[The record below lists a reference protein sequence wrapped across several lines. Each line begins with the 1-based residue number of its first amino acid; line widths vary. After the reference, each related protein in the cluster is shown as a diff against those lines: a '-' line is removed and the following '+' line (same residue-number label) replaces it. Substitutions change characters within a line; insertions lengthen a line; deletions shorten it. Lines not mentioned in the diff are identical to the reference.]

1 MTTDHQPQ
9 IQTGIKIRREEIM
22 DKMWAGRTAGTTANL
37 VDEINSSI
45 AVDRRLYKRDIAG
58 SIAHAKMLAKQGIIP
73 QQDADAIV
81 EGLTGI
87 EKDITSGALSIDP
100 TAEDIHMFVESI
112 LTQRIGDTGKM
123 LHTARS
129 RNDQVALDTKMY
141 CIEEIDNIDYLLCKL
156 MEVLADKAEKNTDVI
171 LPGYTHMQHA
181 QPVSFGQHMMAYA
194 MMFDRDR
201 SRLADCK
208 KRMFEASPIGA
219 CALAGTTF
227 DIDRQYEAELLGFNG
242 IAMNSMD
249 AVSDRDHFVE
259 LMSAAAII
267 MMHTSRLSEEIV
279 MWATTEFG
287 FIQLPDEYTTGSSIM
302 PQKKNP
308 DVAELCRGKTGRVYG
323 NLMSLLTVLKGLP
336 LAYNKDI
343 QEDKEPLFDSV
354 ETVKLCIEAFIE
366 MVEVMEV
373 NSENMYESAKQ
384 GYVNATDLADYLVVK
399 GLPFRDAY
407 NISGRVVSYCLGRG
421 VILEELPL
429 EEYKQFSPLIEED
442 VHQRL
447 QLRTC
452 VERRN
457 SAGGTS
463 PASVRA
469 QIEFIRAKL
478 ADQKQD

>member
-1 MTTDHQPQ
+1 
-9 IQTGIKIRREEIM
+9 M
-22 DKMWAGRTAGTTANL
+22 DKLWAGRTAGTTANL

-58 SIAHAKMLAKQGIIP
+58 SIAHAKMLAKQNIISSE
-73 QQDADAIV
+73 DADAIV
-81 EGLTGI
+81 AGLEGI
-87 EKDITSGALSIDP
+87 EADITSGALQIDP
-100 TAEDIHMFVESI
+100 DAEDIHMFVETV

-141 CIEEIDNIDYLLCKL
+141 CIEEIDSVDALLCEL
-156 MEVLADKAEKNTDVI
+156 MKVLSDKAEKNLEVI
-171 LPGYTHMQHA
+171 MPGYTHMQHA
-181 QPVSFGQHMMAYA
+181 QPVSLAQHLMAYA
-194 MMFDRDR
+194 MMFERDK
-201 SRLADCK
+201 SRLRDCK
-208 KRMFEASPIGA
+208 NRMLERSPIGA

-227 DIDRQYEAELLGFNG
+227 SIDRDYEASLLGFSG
-242 IAMNSMD
+242 ISMNSMD

-259 LMSAAAII
+259 LMSALAII
-267 MMHTSRLSEEIV
+267 MMHCSRLSEEII
-279 MWATTEFG
+279 MWATSEFN
-287 FIQLPDEYTTGSSIM
+287 FVQLPDEYTTGSSIM

-366 MVEVMEV
+366 MVDVMIV
-373 NSENMYESAKQ
+373 NEERMYESATQ

-407 NISGRVVSYCLGRG
+407 NVSGKVVSYCIGRG
-421 VILEELPL
+421 CKLEELPL
-429 EEYKQFSPLIEED
+429 EEYKMFSPLIEAD
-442 VHQRL
+442 VHERL
-447 QLRTC
+447 SLKTC
-452 VERRN
+452 MEKRN

-463 PASVRA
+463 PDSVKK
-469 QIEFIRAKL
+469 QIEYIRNL
-478 ADQKQD
+478 I

>member
-1 MTTDHQPQ
+1 
-9 IQTGIKIRREEIM
+9 M
-22 DKMWAGRTAGTTANL
+22 DKLWAGRTAGTTANL

-58 SIAHAKMLAKQGIIP
+58 SIAHAKMLANQEIISHEE
-73 QQDADAIV
+73 ADAIV
-81 EGLTGI
+81 QGLKGI
-87 EKDITSGALSIDP
+87 EADITSGALQIDP
-100 TAEDIHMFVESI
+100 TAEDIHMFVETV

-141 CIEEIDNIDYLLCKL
+141 CIEEIDSIDYLLSEL
-156 MEVLADKAEKNTDVI
+156 MKVLADKAEKNMEVI
-171 LPGYTHMQHA
+171 MPGYTHMQHA
-181 QPVSFGQHMMAYA
+181 QPVSFAQHLMAYA
-194 MMFDRDR
+194 MMFERDK
-201 SRLADCK
+201 SRLEDCK
-208 KRMFEASPIGA
+208 KRMLERSPIGA

-227 DIDRQYEAELLGFNG
+227 NIDRVYEANLLGFNG

-249 AVSDRDHFVE
+249 AVSDRDHMVE
-259 LMSAAAII
+259 FISAMSII
-267 MMHTSRLSEEIV
+267 MMHTSRLSEEII
-279 MWATTEFG
+279 MWATSEFG

-323 NLMSLLTVLKGLP
+323 NLMSILTMLKGLP
-336 LAYNKDI
+336 LAYNKDM

-354 ETVKLCIEAFIE
+354 ETVKLSIEAFIE
-366 MVEVMEV
+366 MVDVMEI
-373 NSENMYESAKQ
+373 NEENMFESAKQ

-399 GLPFRDAY
+399 GMPFRDAY
-407 NISGRVVSYCLGRG
+407 NISGRIVSYCLGRG

-429 EEYKQFSPLIEED
+429 EEYKQFSDLIEED

-463 PASVRA
+463 PASVRS
-469 QIEFIRAKL
+469 QIAYIRNVSGGRTF
-478 ADQKQD
+478 

>member
-1 MTTDHQPQ
+1 
-9 IQTGIKIRREEIM
+9 M
-22 DKMWAGRTAGTTANL
+22 DKLWAGRTAGTTANL

-58 SIAHAKMLAKQGIIP
+58 SIAHAKMMAKQNIIS
-73 QQDADAIV
+73 QEEAEAIIQ
-81 EGLTGI
+81 GLTGI
-87 EKDITSGALSIDP
+87 EEDITSGALQIDP
-100 TAEDIHMFVESI
+100 TAEDINMFVEQV
-112 LTQRIGDTGKM
+112 LTDRIGATGKM

-141 CIEEIDNIDYLLCKL
+141 CIEEIDSIDYLINELL
-156 MEVLADKAEKNTDVI
+156 RVFADKAEQNLEVI
-171 LPGYTHMQHA
+171 MPGYTHMQHA
-181 QPVSFGQHMMAYA
+181 QPVSFGQHLMAYA
-194 MMFDRDR
+194 MMFERDK

-208 KRMFEASPIGA
+208 KRMLERSPIGA

-227 DIDRQYEAELLGFNG
+227 DIDREYEAGLLGFTG

-259 LMSAAAII
+259 LMSALAII
-267 MMHTSRLSEEIV
+267 MMHTSRLSEEII
-279 MWATTEFG
+279 MWATSEFG
-287 FIQLPDEYTTGSSIM
+287 FVQLPDEYTTGSSIM

-323 NLMSLLTVLKGLP
+323 NLMSILTTLKGMP

-366 MVEVMEV
+366 IVEVMQV
-373 NSENMYESAKQ
+373 NEMNMYESAKK
-384 GYVNATDLADYLVVK
+384 GYINATDLADYLVVK
-399 GLPFRDAY
+399 GMPFRDAY
-407 NISGRVVSYCLGRG
+407 NVSGKVVSYCIGRG
-421 VILEELPL
+421 CALEDLPL
-429 EEYKQFSPLIEED
+429 EEFRQFSDLIDAD

-447 QLRTC
+447 ALKTC

-463 PASVRA
+463 PASVRK
-469 QIEFIRAKL
+469 QIAYIRNLLDKE
-478 ADQKQD
+478 

>member
-1 MTTDHQPQ
+1 
-9 IQTGIKIRREEIM
+9 M
-22 DKMWAGRTAGTTANL
+22 DKLWAGRTAGTTANL

-58 SIAHAKMLAKQGIIP
+58 SIAHAKMLAKQQIIA
-73 QQDADAIV
+73 ADEAESIIK
-81 EGLTGI
+81 GLEGI
-87 EKDITSGALSIDP
+87 EADITSGALAIDP
-100 TAEDIHMFVESI
+100 SAEDIHMFVEQV
-112 LTQRIGDTGKM
+112 LTDRIGDAGKM

-129 RNDQVALDTKMY
+129 RNDQVALDTKLY
-141 CIEEIDNIDYLLCKL
+141 CIEETENIDDLLDEL
-156 MEVLADKAEKNTDVI
+156 MKVLSSAKAEQNLEVI
-171 LPGYTHMQHA
+171 MPGYTHLQHA
-181 QPVSFGQHMMAYA
+181 QPVSFAQHLMAYA
-194 MMFDRDR
+194 MMFERDK
-201 SRLADCK
+201 SRLDDCR
-208 KRMFEASPIGA
+208 KRMLERSPIGA

-227 DIDRQYEAELLGFNG
+227 DIDRDYEASLLGFTG
-242 IAMNSMD
+242 ISMNSMD

-259 LMSAAAII
+259 LMSALAII

-279 MWATTEFG
+279 MWASSEFG
-287 FIQLPDEYTTGSSIM
+287 FVQLPDEYTTGSSIM

-323 NLMSLLTVLKGLP
+323 NLMSILTVLKGLP

-366 MVEVMEV
+366 MVDVMEV
-373 NSENMYESAKQ
+373 NEANMYESAKQ

-399 GLPFRDAY
+399 GMPFRDAY
-407 NISGRVVSYCLGRG
+407 NVSGKVVSYCIGRG
-421 VILEELPL
+421 CALEELPL
-429 EEYKQFSPLIEED
+429 EEFKQFSPLIDAD

-447 QLRTC
+447 SLHTC

-463 PASVRA
+463 CASVRQ
-469 QIEFIRAKL
+469 QIEYIRNVI
-478 ADQKQD
+478 DNQ

>member
-1 MTTDHQPQ
+1 
-9 IQTGIKIRREEIM
+9 M
-22 DKMWAGRTAGTTANL
+22 DKLWAGRTAGTTANL

-58 SIAHAKMLAKQGIIP
+58 SIAHAKMMAKQNIIS
-73 QQDADAIV
+73 QDEAEAIIQ
-81 EGLTGI
+81 GLIGI
-87 EKDITSGALSIDP
+87 EEDISSGALQIDP
-100 TAEDIHMFVESI
+100 TAEDIHMFVEKV
-112 LTQRIGDTGKM
+112 LTDRIGDVGKK

-141 CIEEIDNIDYLLCKL
+141 CIEEIDVIDYLIDELL
-156 MEVLADKAEKNTDVI
+156 RVFADKAEQNLEVI
-171 LPGYTHMQHA
+171 MPGYTHMQHA
-181 QPVSFGQHMMAYA
+181 QPVSFGQHLMAYA
-194 MMFDRDR
+194 MMFERDK

-208 KRMFEASPIGA
+208 KRMLERSPIGA

-227 DIDRQYEAELLGFNG
+227 DIDREYEAGLLGFTG

-259 LMSAAAII
+259 LMSALAII
-267 MMHTSRLSEEIV
+267 MMHTSRLSEEII
-279 MWATTEFG
+279 MWATSEFG
-287 FIQLPDEYTTGSSIM
+287 FVQLPDEYTTGSSIM

-323 NLMSLLTVLKGLP
+323 NLLSILTTLKAMP

-366 MVEVMEV
+366 IVEVMQV
-373 NSENMYESAKQ
+373 NEMNMYESAKK
-384 GYVNATDLADYLVVK
+384 GYINATDLADYLVVK
-399 GLPFRDAY
+399 GMPFRDAY
-407 NISGRVVSYCLGRG
+407 NVSGKVVSYCIGRG
-421 VILEELPL
+421 CALEDLPL
-429 EEYKQFSPLIEED
+429 EEFKQFSDLIDAD

-447 QLRTC
+447 ALKTC

-463 PASVRA
+463 PASVRK
-469 QIEFIRAKL
+469 QIAYIRNLLDKE
-478 ADQKQD
+478 

>member
-1 MTTDHQPQ
+1 
-9 IQTGIKIRREEIM
+9 M
-22 DKMWAGRTAGTTANL
+22 DKLWAGRTAGTTANL

-58 SIAHAKMLAKQGIIP
+58 SIAHARMLKKQGIIP
-73 QQDADAIV
+73 AEDADAIV
-81 EGLTGI
+81 SGLESI
-87 EKDITSGALSIDP
+87 EADITSGALKIDP
-100 TAEDIHMFVESI
+100 SAEDIHMFVEQV
-112 LTQRIGDTGKM
+112 LTDRIGDAGKM

-141 CIEEIDNIDYLLCKL
+141 CIEESENIKELLGEL
-156 MEVLADKAEKNTDVI
+156 MKVLSDKAERNLDVI
-171 LPGYTHMQHA
+171 LPGYTHLQHA
-181 QPVSFGQHMMAYA
+181 QPVSFGQHLMAYA
-194 MMFDRDR
+194 MMFERDM

-208 KRMFEASPIGA
+208 KRMLERSPIGA

-227 DIDRQYEAELLGFNG
+227 DIDRDYEAALLGFSG
-242 IAMNSMD
+242 ISMNSMD

-259 LMSAAAII
+259 LMSALAII
-267 MMHTSRLSEEIV
+267 MMHTSRLSEEII
-279 MWATTEFG
+279 MWASSEFS
-287 FIQLPDEYTTGSSIM
+287 FVQLPDEYTTGSSIM

-323 NLMSLLTVLKGLP
+323 NLMSILTVLKALP

-354 ETVKLCIEAFIE
+354 ETVKLCLEAFIE
-366 MVEVMEV
+366 TVEVMEV
-373 NSENMYESAKQ
+373 NPESMYESAKK

-399 GLPFRDAY
+399 GMAFRDAY
-407 NISGRVVSYCLGRG
+407 NISGKIVSYCVGRG
-421 VILEELPL
+421 CALEDLPL
-429 EEYKQFSPLIEED
+429 EEYNQFSPLIEAD

-447 QLRTC
+447 SLHTC

-463 PASVRA
+463 STSVRK
-469 QIEFIRAKL
+469 QIEYIRSIL
-478 ADQKQD
+478 ETQ

>member
-1 MTTDHQPQ
+1 
-9 IQTGIKIRREEIM
+9 M

-73 QQDADAIV
+73 EADAEAIV
-81 EGLTGI
+81 DGLQGI
-87 EKDITSGALSIDP
+87 EKDITSGALQIDP

-141 CIEEIDNIDYLLCKL
+141 CIEEIDSIDFLLCEL
-156 MEVLADKAEKNTDVI
+156 MKVLSDKAEKNTDVI

-181 QPVSFGQHMMAYA
+181 QPVSFGQHLMAYA

-208 KRMFEASPIGA
+208 RRMLEASPIGA

-267 MMHTSRLSEEIV
+267 MMHTSRMSEEIV
-279 MWATTEFG
+279 MWATSEFS

-366 MVEVMEV
+366 MIDVMEV
-373 NSENMYESAKQ
+373 NSEGMYESAKK

-407 NISGRVVSYCLGRG
+407 NISGKIVSYCLGRG
-421 VILEELPL
+421 CTLEDLPL
-429 EEYKQFSPLIEED
+429 AEYRQFSDLIEED

-469 QIEFIRAKL
+469 QIEYIRDKL
-478 ADQKQD
+478 AN

>member
-1 MTTDHQPQ
+1 
-9 IQTGIKIRREEIM
+9 M

-58 SIAHAKMLAKQGIIP
+58 SIAHAKMMAKQSIIG
-73 QQDADAIV
+73 QADADKIIA
-81 EGLTGI
+81 GLESI
-87 EKDITSGALSIDP
+87 EEDITSGKLVIDP
-100 TAEDIHMFVESI
+100 TAEDIHMYVESI

-141 CIEEIDNIDYLLCKL
+141 CIEEIDSIDYLLCEL
-156 MEVLADKAEKNTDVI
+156 MKVLSDKAEKNVDVI
-171 LPGYTHMQHA
+171 MPGYTHMQHA
-181 QPVSFGQHMMAYA
+181 QPVSFAQHLMAYA
-194 MMFDRDR
+194 MMFERDK
-201 SRLADCK
+201 SRLEDCK
-208 KRMFEASPIGA
+208 KRMLERSPIGA

-227 DIDRQYEAELLGFNG
+227 DIDREYEASLLGFTG

-259 LMSAAAII
+259 LMSALSII

-279 MWATTEFG
+279 MWATTEFS

-323 NLMSLLTVLKGLP
+323 NLMSILTVLKGLP

-366 MVEVMEV
+366 MVDVMEV
-373 NSENMYESAKQ
+373 NAESMYESAKK
-384 GYVNATDLADYLVVK
+384 GYVNATDVADYLVTK
-399 GLPFRDAY
+399 GMPFRDAY
-407 NISGRVVSYCLGRG
+407 NVSGKIVSYCLGRG

-429 EEYKQFSPLIEED
+429 EEYKQFSPLFDTDI
-442 VHQRL
+442 HQRL
-447 QLRTC
+447 ELKTC

-469 QIEFIRAKL
+469 QIEYIRNVLKEA
-478 ADQKQD
+478 

>member
-1 MTTDHQPQ
+1 
-9 IQTGIKIRREEIM
+9 M
-22 DKMWAGRTAGTTANL
+22 DKLWAGRTAGTTANL

-58 SIAHAKMLAKQGIIP
+58 SIAHAKMLAKQQIIAEEE
-73 QQDADAIV
+73 ADDIIK
-81 EGLTGI
+81 GLEGI
-87 EKDITSGALSIDP
+87 EADITSGALAIDP
-100 TAEDIHMFVESI
+100 SAEDIHMFVEQV
-112 LTQRIGDTGKM
+112 LTDRIGDAGKM

-129 RNDQVALDTKMY
+129 RNDQVALDTKLY
-141 CIEEIDNIDYLLCKL
+141 CIEETENIDDLLDEL
-156 MEVLADKAEKNTDVI
+156 MKVLSSKAEQNLEVI
-171 LPGYTHMQHA
+171 MPGYTHLQHA
-181 QPVSFGQHMMAYA
+181 QPVSFAQHLMAYA
-194 MMFDRDR
+194 MMFERDK
-201 SRLADCK
+201 SRLDDCR
-208 KRMFEASPIGA
+208 KRMLERSPIGA

-227 DIDRQYEAELLGFNG
+227 DIDRDYEASLLGFTG
-242 IAMNSMD
+242 ISMNSMD

-259 LMSAAAII
+259 LMSALAII

-279 MWATTEFG
+279 MWASSEFG
-287 FIQLPDEYTTGSSIM
+287 FVQLPDEYTTGSSIM

-323 NLMSLLTVLKGLP
+323 NLMSILTVLKGLP

-366 MVEVMEV
+366 MVDVMEV
-373 NSENMYESAKQ
+373 NEANMYESAKQ

-399 GLPFRDAY
+399 GMPFRDAY
-407 NISGRVVSYCLGRG
+407 NVSGKVVSYCIGRG
-421 VILEELPL
+421 CALEELPL
-429 EEYKQFSPLIEED
+429 EEFKQFSPLIDAD

-447 QLRTC
+447 SLHTC

-463 PASVRA
+463 CTSVRQ
-469 QIEFIRAKL
+469 QIEYIRNVI
-478 ADQKQD
+478 DNQ

>member
-1 MTTDHQPQ
+1 
-9 IQTGIKIRREEIM
+9 M
-22 DKMWAGRTAGTTANL
+22 DKLWAGRTAGTTANL

-58 SIAHAKMLAKQGIIP
+58 SIAHAKMLAKQQIIA
-73 QQDADAIV
+73 ADEAESIIK
-81 EGLTGI
+81 GLEGI
-87 EKDITSGALSIDP
+87 EADITSGALAIDP
-100 TAEDIHMFVESI
+100 SAEDIHMFVEQV
-112 LTQRIGDTGKM
+112 LTDRIGDAGKM

-129 RNDQVALDTKMY
+129 RNDQVALDTKLY
-141 CIEEIDNIDYLLCKL
+141 CIEETENIDDLLDEL
-156 MEVLADKAEKNTDVI
+156 MKVLSSKAEQNLEVI
-171 LPGYTHMQHA
+171 MPGYTHLQQA
-181 QPVSFGQHMMAYA
+181 QPVSFAQHLMAYA
-194 MMFDRDR
+194 MMFERDK
-201 SRLADCK
+201 SRLDDCR
-208 KRMFEASPIGA
+208 KRMLERSPIGA

-227 DIDRQYEAELLGFNG
+227 DIDRDYEASLLGFTG
-242 IAMNSMD
+242 ISMNSMD

-259 LMSAAAII
+259 LMSALAII

-279 MWATTEFG
+279 MWASSEFG
-287 FIQLPDEYTTGSSIM
+287 FVQLPDEYTTGSSIM

-323 NLMSLLTVLKGLP
+323 NLMSILTVLKGLP

-366 MVEVMEV
+366 MVGVMEV
-373 NSENMYESAKQ
+373 NEANMYESAKQ

-399 GLPFRDAY
+399 GMPFRDAY
-407 NISGRVVSYCLGRG
+407 NVSGKVVSYCIGRG
-421 VILEELPL
+421 CALEELPL
-429 EEYKQFSPLIEED
+429 EEFKQFSPLIEAD

-447 QLRTC
+447 SLHTC

-463 PASVRA
+463 CASVRQ
-469 QIEFIRAKL
+469 QIEYIRNVIGN
-478 ADQKQD
+478 Q

>member
-1 MTTDHQPQ
+1 
-9 IQTGIKIRREEIM
+9 M
-22 DKMWAGRTAGTTANL
+22 DKLWAGRTVGTTADL

-58 SIAHAKMLAKQGIIP
+58 SKAHAMMMAKQGIIP
-73 QQDADAIV
+73 ENEAAQII
-81 EGLTGI
+81 EGLDGI
-87 EKDITSGALSIDP
+87 AADIESGELPIDP
-100 TAEDIHMFVESI
+100 TAEDIHMFVETV
-112 LTQRIGDTGKM
+112 LTRRIGDVGKK

-141 CIEEIDNIDYLLCKL
+141 CIEETDSIAYLLCEL
-156 MEVLADKAEKNTDVI
+156 MKVLCDKAEANIDVI
-171 LPGYTHMQHA
+171 MPGYTHMQHA
-181 QPVSFGQHMMAYA
+181 QPVSFAQHLMAYA
-194 MMFDRDR
+194 MMFERDK
-201 SRLADCK
+201 SRLEDCK
-208 KRMFEASPIGA
+208 KRMLERSPIGA

-227 DIDRQYEAELLGFNG
+227 DIDREYEAGLLGFTG

-259 LMSAAAII
+259 LMSALSII
-267 MMHTSRLSEEIV
+267 MMHTSRLSEEII
-279 MWATTEFG
+279 MWTTSEFG

-308 DVAELCRGKTGRVYG
+308 DVAELCRGKTGRVFG
-323 NLMSLLTVLKGLP
+323 NLMSILTVLKGLP

-366 MVEVMEV
+366 MVDVMQV
-373 NSENMYESAKQ
+373 NAENMFESAKK

-399 GLPFRDAY
+399 GMPFRDAY
-407 NISGRVVSYCLGRG
+407 NISGKVVSYCLAKD

-429 EEYKQFSPLIEED
+429 EEYKQFSDLIESD

-447 QLRTC
+447 QLKTC

-463 PASVRA
+463 PASVRT
-469 QIEFIRAKL
+469 QIDYIRKVIGECSL
-478 ADQKQD
+478 

>member
-1 MTTDHQPQ
+1 
-9 IQTGIKIRREEIM
+9 M
-22 DKMWAGRTAGTTANL
+22 DKLWAGRTVGTTADL

-58 SIAHAKMLAKQGIIP
+58 SKAHAMMLAKQGIIP
-73 QQDADAIV
+73 DEEAEAIV
-81 EGLTGI
+81 RTLTEIAEDI
-87 EKDITSGALSIDP
+87 ESGELKIDP
-100 TAEDIHMFVESI
+100 TAEDIHMFVEQI
-112 LTQRIGDTGKM
+112 LTDRIGSVGKK

-141 CIEEIDNIDYLLCKL
+141 CIEEIDSINYLICEL
-156 MEVLADKAEKNTDVI
+156 MNVLANKAEANIDVI

-181 QPVSFGQHMMAYA
+181 QPVSFAHHLLAYA
-194 MMFDRDR
+194 MMMERDK
-201 SRLADCK
+201 SRLEDCK
-208 KRMFEASPIGA
+208 KRMLERSPIGA

-227 DIDRQYEAELLGFNG
+227 DIDREYEAGLLGFTG
-242 IAMNSMD
+242 IARNSMD

-259 LMSAAAII
+259 LMSALSII
-267 MMHTSRLSEEIV
+267 MMHTSRLSEEII

-323 NLMSLLTVLKGLP
+323 NLMSILTMLKGLP
-336 LAYNKDI
+336 LAYNKDM

-354 ETVKLCIEAFIE
+354 ETVKLSLEAFIE
-366 MVEVMEV
+366 MVDVMHV
-373 NSENMYESAKQ
+373 NADKMYESAKQ
-384 GYVNATDLADYLVVK
+384 GYVNATDLADYLVTK
-399 GLPFRDAY
+399 GMPFRDAY
-407 NISGRVVSYCLGRG
+407 NVSGRIVSYCLIKGCT
-421 VILEELPL
+421 LEDLPL
-429 EEYKQFSPLIEED
+429 EEYKQFSDLIEGD

-447 QLRTC
+447 DLNTC

-463 PASVRA
+463 PASVRT
-469 QIEFIRAKL
+469 QIEYIRQIAQL
-478 ADQKQD
+478 

>member
-1 MTTDHQPQ
+1 
-9 IQTGIKIRREEIM
+9 M
-22 DKMWAGRTAGTTANL
+22 DKLWAGRTAGTTANL

-58 SIAHAKMLAKQGIIP
+58 SIAHAKMMAKQHILS
-73 QQDADAIV
+73 QADADALI

-87 EKDITSGALSIDP
+87 EADITSGVLEIDP
-100 TAEDIHMFVESI
+100 EAEDIHMFVEHV

-129 RNDQVALDTKMY
+129 RNDQVALDTKLY
-141 CIEEIDNIDYLLCKL
+141 CIEETESVRDLLCTL
-156 MEVLADKAEKNTDVI
+156 LGVLADKAEKTTNVI
-171 LPGYTHMQHA
+171 MPGYTHMQHA

-194 MMFDRDR
+194 MMFERDI
-201 SRLADCK
+201 SRLDDCK
-208 KRMFEASPIGA
+208 KRMLERCPIGA

-227 DIDRQYEAELLGFNG
+227 DIDREYEAGLLGFTG

-259 LMSAAAII
+259 LMSALSII
-267 MMHTSRLSEEIV
+267 MMHVSRLSEEIV
-279 MWATTEFG
+279 MWATSEFG

-323 NLMSLLTVLKGLP
+323 DLMSILTTLKGMP

-343 QEDKEPLFDSV
+343 QEDKEPLFDAV

-366 MVEVMEV
+366 IVEVMEV
-373 NSENMYESAKQ
+373 NKDRMFDSAKK
-384 GYVNATDLADYLVVK
+384 GYINATDLADYLAVK
-399 GLPFRDAY
+399 GMPFRDAY
-407 NISGRVVSYCLGRG
+407 NVAGRIVAYCNGRG
-421 VILEELPL
+421 LALEDLPFG
-429 EEYKQFSPLIEED
+429 EYKMLSDMIEED
-442 VHQRL
+442 IYQRL
-447 QLRTC
+447 NLRTC
-452 VERRN
+452 MEKRN

-463 PASVRA
+463 PESVMK
-469 QIEFIRAKL
+469 QVEYIRNL
-478 ADQKQD
+478 IGQ

>member
-1 MTTDHQPQ
+1 
-9 IQTGIKIRREEIM
+9 M
-22 DKMWAGRTAGTTANL
+22 DKLWAGRTVGTTADL

-58 SIAHAKMLAKQGIIP
+58 SKAHAMMMAKQGIIP
-73 QQDADAIV
+73 ENEAAQII
-81 EGLTGI
+81 EGLDGI
-87 EKDITSGALSIDP
+87 AADIESGELPIDP
-100 TAEDIHMFVESI
+100 TAEDIHMFVETV
-112 LTQRIGDTGKM
+112 LTRRIGDVGKK

-141 CIEEIDNIDYLLCKL
+141 CIEETDSIAYLLCEL
-156 MEVLADKAEKNTDVI
+156 MKVLCDKAEANIDVI
-171 LPGYTHMQHA
+171 MPGYTHMQHA
-181 QPVSFGQHMMAYA
+181 QPVSFAQHLMAYA
-194 MMFDRDR
+194 MMFERDK
-201 SRLADCK
+201 SRLEDCK
-208 KRMFEASPIGA
+208 KRMLERSPIGA

-227 DIDRQYEAELLGFNG
+227 DIDREYEAGLLGFTG

-259 LMSAAAII
+259 LMSALSII
-267 MMHTSRLSEEIV
+267 MMHTSRLSEEII
-279 MWATTEFG
+279 MWTTSEFG

-308 DVAELCRGKTGRVYG
+308 DVAELCRGKTGRVFG
-323 NLMSLLTVLKGLP
+323 NLMSILTVLKGLP

-366 MVEVMEV
+366 MVDVMQV
-373 NSENMYESAKQ
+373 NAENMFESAKK

-399 GLPFRDAY
+399 GMPFRDAY
-407 NISGRVVSYCLGRG
+407 NISGKVVSYCLAKD
-421 VILEELPL
+421 VILEDLPL
-429 EEYKQFSPLIEED
+429 EEYKQFSDLIESD

-447 QLRTC
+447 QLKTC

-463 PASVRA
+463 PASVRT
-469 QIEFIRAKL
+469 QIDYIRKVIGECAL
-478 ADQKQD
+478 

>member
-1 MTTDHQPQ
+1 
-9 IQTGIKIRREEIM
+9 M
-22 DKMWAGRTAGTTANL
+22 DKLWAGRTAGTTANL

-58 SIAHAKMLAKQGIIP
+58 SIAHAKMLSKQQIIAKEE
-73 QQDADAIV
+73 ADAIIK
-81 EGLTGI
+81 GLEEI
-87 EKDITSGALSIDP
+87 EADITSGALAIDP
-100 TAEDIHMFVESI
+100 SAEDIHMFVEQV
-112 LTQRIGDTGKM
+112 LTDRIGDAGKM

-129 RNDQVALDTKMY
+129 RNDQVALDTKLY
-141 CIEEIDNIDYLLCKL
+141 CIEETENIDDLLDEL
-156 MEVLADKAEKNTDVI
+156 MKVLSAKAEQNLEVI
-171 LPGYTHMQHA
+171 MPGYTHLQHA
-181 QPVSFGQHMMAYA
+181 QPVSFAQHLMAYA
-194 MMFDRDR
+194 MMFERDK
-201 SRLADCK
+201 SRLDDCR
-208 KRMFEASPIGA
+208 KRMLERSPIGA

-227 DIDRQYEAELLGFNG
+227 DIDREYEASLLGFTG
-242 IAMNSMD
+242 ISMNSMD

-259 LMSAAAII
+259 LMSALAII

-279 MWATTEFG
+279 MWASSEFG
-287 FIQLPDEYTTGSSIM
+287 FVQLPDEYTTGSSIM

-323 NLMSLLTVLKGLP
+323 NLMSILTVLKGLP

-366 MVEVMEV
+366 MVDVMEV
-373 NSENMYESAKQ
+373 NEQNMYESAKQ

-399 GLPFRDAY
+399 GMPFRDAY
-407 NISGRVVSYCLGRG
+407 NISGKVVSYCIGRG
-421 VILEELPL
+421 CALEELPL
-429 EEYKQFSPLIEED
+429 EEFKQFSPLLDAD

-447 QLRTC
+447 SLHTC

-463 PASVRA
+463 CASVRQ
-469 QIEFIRAKL
+469 QIEYIRNVI
-478 ADQKQD
+478 DNQ